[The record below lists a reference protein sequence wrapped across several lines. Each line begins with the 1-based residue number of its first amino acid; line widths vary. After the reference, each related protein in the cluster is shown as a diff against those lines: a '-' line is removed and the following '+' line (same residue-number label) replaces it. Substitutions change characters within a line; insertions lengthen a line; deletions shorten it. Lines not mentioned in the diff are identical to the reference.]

1 MWYLPMLIGI
11 YMLLPVLRSWV
22 LHAEVQNIR
31 YFLVLFFIL
40 QILRSTVMVFVE
52 SETFRQV
59 LFLGE
64 IQMVCSYLGYF
75 VWGYYMVHVGIPK
88 KYGKYLYLSIL
99 PSMLCNILI
108 SNAQSVEKGVAD
120 GRIYDSYG
128 LFTFLIATALFLFFT
143 EKGKKWALGRVGEVL
158 VTEVS
163 KATLGIYLTHVGII
177 DLLKQLGIHS
187 ATVPVVGVP
196 LLAILV
202 FLLGCMASA
211 LLRRIPLVGRYLC

>member
-1 MWYLPMLIGI
+1 M
-11 YMLLPVLRSWV
+11 
-22 LHAEVQNIR
+22 
-31 YFLVLFFIL
+31 
-40 QILRSTVMVFVE
+40 
-52 SETFRQV
+52 
-59 LFLGE
+59 
-64 IQMVCSYLGYF
+64 
-75 VWGYYMVHVGIPK
+75 
-88 KYGKYLYLSIL
+88 
-99 PSMLCNILI
+99 
-108 SNAQSVEKGVAD
+108 
-120 GRIYDSYG
+120 
-128 LFTFLIATALFLFFT
+128 
-143 EKGKKWALGRVGEVL
+143 L